1 MTKDIPEDV
10 PDITMKDP
18 ITKKELVVEGEHF
31 EIAKNAK
38 EKGKEPYSDA
48 DGNILSDRQVA
59 KLFEDYGEFP
69 ETYLDDPKFGEQTTF
84 DNKEEGLIVEK
95 QWYGKDKERN
105 YIKRSYPKKVEKT
118 IKRLRKEFAER
129 GG

>member
-38 EKGKEPYSDA
+38 EKGIEPYVDSE
-48 DGNILSDRQVA
+48 GQILSDRQVA
-59 KLFEDYGEFP
+59 KLYEAYGDFP

-84 DNKEEGLIVEK
+84 ENKDAGLIVEK
-95 QWYGKDKERN
+95 QWYGKDEKRN
-105 YIKRSYPKKVEKT
+105 YLNRSYQKKYDGV
-118 IKRLRKEFAER
+118 IKRLRQEFANR